1 MNYSIFKNELINI
14 IGTSNVKTTTILHT
28 PLLKSIISDA
38 KKDAKENNN
47 GIEVMSNF
55 ICERCV
61 KRINLLDIDSDE
73 YEFIKNKFKNT
84 IVSKISN
91 FKYK

>member
-1 MNYSIFKNELINI
+1 MDISNKDIWREEKKYCI
-14 IGTSNVKTTTILHT
+14 ICE
-28 PLLKSIISDA
+28 
-38 KKDAKENNN
+38 KENNN

-84 IVSKISN
+84 IVSKILN

>member
-1 MNYSIFKNELINI
+1 MEISNKDIWREEKKYCI
-14 IGTSNVKTTTILHT
+14 ICE
-28 PLLKSIISDA
+28 
-38 KKDAKENNN
+38 KENNN
-47 GIEVMSNF
+47 GIEVMNNF

>member
-1 MNYSIFKNELINI
+1 MEISNKDIWREEKKYCI
-14 IGTSNVKTTTILHT
+14 ICE
-28 PLLKSIISDA
+28 
-38 KKDAKENNN
+38 KESNN

-55 ICERCV
+55 ICEKCV
-61 KRINLLDIDSDE
+61 KRINLVDIDSDE
-73 YEFIKNKFKNT
+73 YEFIKNKLKNT

>member
-1 MNYSIFKNELINI
+1 MEISNKDIWREEKKYCI
-14 IGTSNVKTTTILHT
+14 ICE
-28 PLLKSIISDA
+28 
-38 KKDAKENNN
+38 KENNN
-47 GIEVMSNF
+47 GIEVMNNF

-84 IVSKISN
+84 IVSKILN

>member
-1 MNYSIFKNELINI
+1 MEI
-14 IGTSNVKTTTILHT
+14 SNKDIWREE
-28 PLLKSIISDA
+28 
-38 KKDAKENNN
+38 KKYWKICEKENNN

-91 FKYK
+91 YKYK

>member
-1 MNYSIFKNELINI
+1 MEISNKDIWREEKKYCIICEKENI
-14 IGTSNVKTTTILHT
+14 I
-28 PLLKSIISDA
+28 
-38 KKDAKENNN
+38 